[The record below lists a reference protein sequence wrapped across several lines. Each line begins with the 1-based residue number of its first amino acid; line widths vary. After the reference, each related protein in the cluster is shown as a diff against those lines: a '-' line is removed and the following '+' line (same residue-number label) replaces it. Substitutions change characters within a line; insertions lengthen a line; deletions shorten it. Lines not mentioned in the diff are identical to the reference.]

1 MMGCCITGVSG
12 LFLEHCTT
20 VQQSRARE
28 RKSVRETPPT
38 KTGWV
43 SRESGPDFSRR
54 EQEMRREW
62 KKQGGRE
69 GSPPFWTLELK
80 EFRNVIQDPKKISTN
95 LNLLI
100 SPNSYI
106 TTTWPSKQAKAIA
119 SATTA
124 AAATTTTITRKRTT
138 TNCSSSSKNNNL
150 HTCSAGCPAG
160 RIRSS
165 SC

>member
-28 RKSVRETPPT
+28 RKRVRETPPT

-62 KKQGGRE
+62 KKQGGRD

-80 EFRNVIQDPKKISTN
+80 EFEILMSVLSRDQANKEHYKTN
-95 LNLLI
+95 SAI
-100 SPNSYI
+100 EYI
-106 TTTWPSKQAKAIA
+106 YSQQQQQQQRQQQQQHKQQPLYLQ
-119 SATTA
+119 
-124 AAATTTTITRKRTT
+124 
-138 TNCSSSSKNNNL
+138 CGLSSW
-150 HTCSAGCPAG
+150 
-160 RIRSS
+160 
-165 SC
+165 

>member
-12 LFLEHCTT
+12 LFLEHWTT

-28 RKSVRETPPT
+28 RKRVRETPPT

-69 GSPPFWTLELK
+69 GSPPLWTLKQQKINFSAKHK
-80 EFRNVIQDPKKISTN
+80 EGA
-95 LNLLI
+95 
-100 SPNSYI
+100 
-106 TTTWPSKQAKAIA
+106 SKGTKQLTSQNEFCYWKHILVYDKEGKHT
-119 SATTA
+119 SED
-124 AAATTTTITRKRTT
+124 
-138 TNCSSSSKNNNL
+138 NGSSSSSSNSNSNNNSSSSSMCSNL